1 MNFSI
6 IGYIAGFLTTLSF
19 VPQVLRAY
27 RTRHCEDLSWAWL
40 FVFQTGLGLWFL
52 YGVILR
58 NWPMILSNS
67 ITMSLCF
74 GLMFMKSR
82 YKPKQVK
89 SAVLP

>member
-1 MNFSI
+1 MNVSI
-6 IGYIAGFLTTLSF
+6 FGYVAGFLTTLSF
-19 VPQVLRAY
+19 IPQVARAY

-52 YGVILR
+52 YGVILH

-74 GLMFMKSR
+74 ALMVMKAR
-82 YKPKQVK
+82 YA
-89 SAVLP
+89 SERTSLAARS